1 MLLMFPCCSFTL
13 WDLFLVIGLPLIG
26 MVVFSCLVGV
36 IAGALIPGAS
46 KLGGGLLGLL
56 LGATAVG
63 LAVWAAFAGLG
74 GADDGGW
81 SLAVLAMIFYGVGAF
96 LTVSVQLLLW
106 GLRPS
111 GYWRP
116 YWGAS
121 GDHLG
126 SLRHVCDY
134 ERAGLVSGCLYGLGI
149 VEFC

>member
-13 WDLFLVIGLPLIG
+13 WDLFLVIGLLLIG

-56 LGATAVG
+56 FGATAVG
-63 LAVWAAFAGLG
+63 LAVLAAFAGLG

-81 SLAVLAMIFYGVGAF
+81 SLAVLAMIFYGVGAL

-106 GLRPS
+106 GLRRL
-111 GYWRP
+111 GTGVRI
-116 YWGAS
+116 GAPAVTIWVLVATFAIMNV
-121 GDHLG
+121 LG
-126 SLRHVCDY
+126 WSPVACT
-134 ERAGLVSGCLYGLGI
+134 G
-149 VEFC
+149 